1 MRAIT
6 LSAVLLMAT
15 AAYAHNGVKNP
26 AVMARMEGMS
36 NIVASMRVLGGM
48 AQQKLA
54 FDQAT
59 AQQAARDMAAE
70 AAKIT
75 ALFEANEDDPK
86 SEARE
91 EIWQDYAD
99 FTAKADAL
107 TEAANA
113 ATNVTSLQELWGVV
127 GPIGD
132 ACKDCHKTYRE

>member
-1 MRAIT
+1 MRALT

-36 NIVASMRVLGGM
+36 KIVASMRVLGGM